1 MQVHIHV
8 DIIENLDYNIASK
21 LDQFQQKNL
30 LTPSAYSRVSERHFM
45 TFTVCINY
53 FLSEEE
59 VKLMT
64 RMWGYSLTLACI
76 RYRNWEQFWTYW
88 IFFFTSGYHSYYA
101 PNSKTNN
108 VIPMKMKTL
117 FQNSSHYLW
126 QNIFFKSFVII

>member
-64 RMWGYSLTLACI
+64 RVWGYSLTLACI

-88 IFFFTSGYHSYYA
+88 IFFLQVAIIHIMHPTQRQIMLYPWKWRHC
-101 PNSKTNN
+101 SKT
-108 VIPMKMKTL
+108 VHTICDK
-117 FQNSSHYLW
+117 
-126 QNIFFKSFVII
+126 IFFSSRL